1 MAAGAHIILT
11 VDLESDEC
19 DRVPVHY
26 NANLILT
33 ADSKS
38 SGLDWRIPFRRATIV
53 KELWIW
59 VNNPRST
66 GIAHCVLEFLY
77 QTPCISMFLCVR
89 SKQRVNQGIYL
100 INEFLSVKIIIELV

>member
-19 DRVPVHY
+19 DHVPVHY

-38 SGLDWRIPFRRATIV
+38 SDLDWSIP
-53 KELWIW
+53 L
-59 VNNPRST
+59 
-66 GIAHCVLEFLY
+66 
-77 QTPCISMFLCVR
+77 
-89 SKQRVNQGIYL
+89 RVSIY
-100 INEFLSVKIIIELV
+100 F